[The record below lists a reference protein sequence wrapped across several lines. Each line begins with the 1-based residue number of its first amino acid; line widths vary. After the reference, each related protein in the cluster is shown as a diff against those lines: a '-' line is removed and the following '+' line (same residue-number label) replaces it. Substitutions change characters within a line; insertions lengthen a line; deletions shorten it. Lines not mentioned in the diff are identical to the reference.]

1 MGDKKNRKSIHSV
14 AVIGA
19 GFSGL
24 VSSLLLSQAGKEVV
38 IVERD
43 ENVAPLLRNCTY
55 EGFDV
60 NNAFQYLGGYYSGG
74 ALHASFEQLGIN
86 DELTPIAINDP
97 GPDCFLG
104 VIDGELVIPVGL
116 KKVKSV
122 LEDAFSPSESVLSEY
137 FELIEEVF
145 RDFSFL
151 NLKDFFSKT
160 ATGLSRVSLKE
171 FLTNRKSGKDL
182 IEFLSIYSEIL
193 LGVTAAEVPLLT
205 HLLGVGAYFHSAH
218 TFKGG
223 GGALVT
229 VLERKVREAGVQILT
244 ESEVIR
250 LDCDARGTFSSL
262 SIRSV
267 RTGQEFD
274 LHTDACLSTIHPMR
288 LLQLLPEG
296 RPSDLYSRRIVHYC
310 NTKSVCLFHLV
321 LDQNTERKYFRNYHQ
336 IHKEKDGAFEHL
348 LAVLPNFLANGNK
361 SNKEQGLSVLIKA
374 WENDTQRGCPGQK
387 KGSCFE
393 GAASFEKQ
401 GQQSKPE
408 FLKRIRYNMQSRLE
422 SVFPELSSKYRIIKS
437 LSPCDFDRINGSWH
451 GSIYGV
457 KCSVDRMDFTS
468 LGPMKRLSL
477 AGQSVIAPGIYGT
490 LTSAYLAVDRLM
502 RRNA

>member
-14 AVIGA
+14 TVIGA

-38 IVERD
+38 LVERD
-43 ENVAPLLRNCTY
+43 KNVAPLLRNCTY

-60 NNAFQYLGGYYSGG
+60 NNAFQYLGGYYPGG
-74 ALHASFEQLGIN
+74 ALHASFEQLGLN
-86 DELTPIAINDP
+86 DELTPIAVNDT

-116 KKVKSV
+116 QKVKSV
-122 LEDAFSPSESVLSEY
+122 LEGAFFPSESVLSEY

-145 RDFSFL
+145 RDFSFF
-151 NLKDFFSKT
+151 NLKGFFSKT
-160 ATGLSRVSLKE
+160 APSLSRVSLKE

-182 IEFLSIYSEIL
+182 IEFLSIYSEML

-205 HLLGVGAYFHSAH
+205 HLLGVGAYFLSAH
-218 TFKGG
+218 TFKGS

-229 VLERKVREAGVQILT
+229 ALERKVREAGVQILT

-250 LDCDARGTFSSL
+250 LDCDARGTFSGL
-262 SIRSV
+262 SIRSM
-267 RTGQEFD
+267 RTGQE
-274 LHTDACLSTIHPMR
+274 LVLNTDACLSTIHSRR
-288 LLQLLPEG
+288 LLQLLPDG
-296 RPSDLYSRRIVHYC
+296 RPSQQYSRRIANYC

-321 LDQNTERKYFRNYHQ
+321 LNQSGERRFLRNYHQ
-336 IHKEKDGAFEHL
+336 IQKEKDGAFEHL
-348 LAVLPNFLANGNK
+348 FAVLPNFLAHGDK

-374 WENDTQRGCPGQK
+374 WENETNKGCPGQK
-387 KGSCFE
+387 SGSCFE
-393 GAASFEKQ
+393 AAASFEKVC
-401 GQQSKPE
+401 QQSKPE
-408 FLKRIRYNMQSRLE
+408 FLPRIRYNMQSRLE
-422 SVFPELSSKYRIIKS
+422 STFPELSGKYRIIQS

-457 KCSVDRMDFTS
+457 KCSVDRVDFTS
-468 LGPMKRLSL
+468 LGPLKRLSL
-477 AGQSVIAPGIYGT
+477 AGQGVIAPGIYGT
-490 LTSAYLAVDRLM
+490 LTSAYMAVDRLL
-502 RRNA
+502 RRNV